1 MKPFLS
7 SIKLVVHIGRAH
19 NASGFNG
26 FIHICGKK
34 VKVEGASV
42 HHFIPTSR
50 GGNKA
55 GIFNQTGAHQSC
67 NSRKSDTAPTWIE
80 WFRYIR
86 STHRKLTVELDT
98 IDLRAA
104 YPELNGTP

>member
-1 MKPFLS
+1 
-7 SIKLVVHIGRAH
+7 
-19 NASGFNG
+19 
-26 FIHICGKK
+26 
-34 VKVEGASV
+34 VKVEDASV

-67 NSRKSDTAPTWIE
+67 NSRKSDTAPTSIE

-86 STHRKLTVELDT
+86 STHRTLTVELDT